1 MAESM
6 MGLKR
11 THRCAEL
18 SEANIGER
26 VTIMGWVQKNR
37 NKGGLVFVDVRD
49 RSGIIQVVCEE
60 GSTAPEIIEKAAK
73 LRSEFVIAVVGKVEA
88 RSGAV
93 NENLATGAIEIKP
106 EELRVLSESETP
118 PFPIEENSK
127 TKEDLRLKYR
137 FLDLRRPDIQRNLIM
152 RSRVA
157 TLTRQFLAEEGFLE
171 IETPFLIKSTPEGAR
186 DYLVPSRVHP
196 GNFYALPQSP
206 QIFKQLLMCSGYDR
220 YFQIVKCFHDED
232 LRADRQP
239 EFTQID
245 MELSFVDV
253 DDVIDVNERLLA
265 KLFKEV
271 LDIDVELPIQRMTWQ
286 EAMDRFGSDKPD
298 IRFGMELQ
306 NVTEVVK
313 DFDFVVFKNAIEK
326 GGTVRGINAKG
337 QGAMPRKKIDKLVD
351 FAKDYGAKGLA
362 YIAIQEDGTV
372 KSSFAKFMNEEQQKA
387 LIEAMGGENGDLLL
401 FAADKNKVV
410 WDVLGALR
418 LELARQM
425 ELLDKNEYKFLWVT
439 EFPLLEWSEE
449 QNRFTAM
456 HHPFTMPM
464 EEDLQYIDSDPGRV
478 RAKAYDIVL
487 NGNKIGGGSVRI
499 FNQEIQ
505 SKMFEVLGFTP
516 EQAEE
521 QFGFSLNEFKY
532 GVPPHAG
539 LAYGLDRLVMLMA
552 KQDSIRDVIAFP
564 KVKDASDL
572 MTEAP
577 AAVDKKQLEELG
589 LELAG
594 TKEEKTEE

>member
-6 MGLKR
+6 QGLKR

-18 SEANIGER
+18 SAANAGET

-37 NKGGLVFVDVRD
+37 NKGGLVFIDVRD

-60 GSTAPEIIEKAAK
+60 GKTDAALIEKAAK
-73 LRSEFVIAVVGKVEA
+73 LRSEYVVAVVGKVEK

-93 NENLATGAIEIKP
+93 NKNLATGEIEIIP

-118 PFPIEENSK
+118 PFQIEENSK
-127 TKEDLRLKYR
+127 TKEEIRLKYR
-137 FLDLRRPDIQRNLIM
+137 YLDLRRPDMQRNLMM
-152 RSRVA
+152 RSKVA
-157 TLTRQFLAEEGFLE
+157 TLTRQFLAEEGFME
-171 IETPFLIKSTPEGAR
+171 IETPILIKSSPEGAR
-186 DYLVPSRVHP
+186 DYLVPSRVHQ
-196 GNFYALPQSP
+196 GHFYALPQSP
-206 QIFKQLLMCSGYDR
+206 QLFKQLLMCSGCDR
-220 YFQIVKCFHDED
+220 YFQIAKCFRDED

-253 DDVIDVNERLLA
+253 DDVIEVNERLLA

-271 LDIDVELPIQRMTWQ
+271 LGVEVSLPIQRMTWQ

-313 DFDFVVFKNAIEK
+313 DFDFVVFKSAIEN

-337 QGAMPRKKIDKLVD
+337 QGGMARKKIDKLVD

-362 YIAIQEDGTV
+362 YIAIHEDGTV
-372 KSSFAKFMNEEQQKA
+372 KSSFAKFMTEEQQA
-387 LIEAMGGENGDLLL
+387 SLIQAMGGENGDLLL

-439 EFPLLEWSEE
+439 EFPLLEWNDE

-487 NGNKIGGGSVRI
+487 NGNEIGGGSVRI
-499 FNQEIQ
+499 FNQDIQ

-516 EQAEE
+516 EQAQE
-521 QFGFSLNEFKY
+521 QFGFLLEAFKY

-577 AAVDKKQLEELG
+577 SPVDAKQLDELG
-589 LELAG
+589 LEVDENAQ
-594 TKEEKTEE
+594 EQE

>member
-1 MAESM
+1 MSESM
-6 MGLKR
+6 AGLKR

-18 SEANIGER
+18 STANIGEK

-49 RSGIIQVVCEE
+49 RSGLIQVVFEE
-60 GSTAPEIIEKAAK
+60 ESTDKVMLEKAAK
-73 LRSEFVIAVVGKVEA
+73 LRSEFVVAVVGTVEA
-88 RSGAV
+88 RKGAV
-93 NENLATGAIEIKP
+93 NENIPTGAIEIKP
-106 EELRVLSESETP
+106 EELRILSESETP

-127 TKEDLRLKYR
+127 TKEELRLKYR
-137 FLDLRRPDIQRNLIM
+137 FLDLRRPDIQRNLMM
-152 RSRVA
+152 RSKVA
-157 TLTRQFLAEEGFLE
+157 TLTRQFLADEGFLE

-220 YFQIVKCFHDED
+220 YFQIVKCFRDED

-245 MELSFVDV
+245 MELSFVDI

-265 KLFKEV
+265 RLFKEILGLEV
-271 LDIDVELPIQRMTWQ
+271 SLPIQRMTWQ

-298 IRFGMELQ
+298 IRFGMELH
-306 NVTEVVK
+306 NVTDVVK
-313 DFDFVVFKNAIEK
+313 DCEFVVFKDAIAN

-337 QGAMPRKKIDKLVD
+337 QGAMPRKKIDKLVS

-362 YIAIQEDGTV
+362 YIAIQEDGSL
-372 KSSFAKFMNEEQQKA
+372 KSSFAKFMKDEEMAA
-387 LIEAMGGENGDLLL
+387 LVEAMEGENGDLLL

-439 EFPLLEWSEE
+439 EFPLLEWNDE
-449 QNRFTAM
+449 QNRYTAM

-464 EEDLQYIDSDPGRV
+464 EEDIQYIDSDPGRV
-478 RAKAYDIVL
+478 RAKAYDITL
-487 NGNKIGGGSVRI
+487 NGNEIGGGSVRI

-516 EQAEE
+516 EQADE
-521 QFGFSLNEFKY
+521 QFGFLLNAFKY

-552 KQDSIRDVIAFP
+552 KEDSIRDVIAFP
-564 KVKDASDL
+564 KIKDASDL

-577 AAVDKKQLEELG
+577 AAVDTKQLEELG
-589 LELAG
+589 LEIA
-594 TKEEKTEE
+594 KTEE

>member
-11 THRCAEL
+11 THRCGEL
-18 SEANIGER
+18 SEANIGEK

-37 NKGGLVFVDVRD
+37 NKGGLVFIDVRD
-49 RSGIIQVVCEE
+49 RSGLIQVVCEE
-60 GSTAPEIIEKAAK
+60 GSTAKDLIEKAAK
-73 LRSEFVIAVVGKVEA
+73 LRSEFVIAVVGTVEA

-93 NENLATGAIEIKP
+93 NDNLATGAIEIKP

-137 FLDLRRPDIQRNLIM
+137 FLDLRRPDIQRNLMM
-152 RSRVA
+152 RSQVA

-220 YFQIVKCFHDED
+220 YFQIVKCFRDED

-271 LDIDVELPIQRMTWQ
+271 LDIDVQLPIQRMTWQ

-306 NVTEVVK
+306 DVTEVVK
-313 DFDFVVFKNAIEK
+313 DCDFVVFKGAIEN
-326 GGTVRGINAKG
+326 GGSVRGINAKG

-372 KSSFAKFMNEEQQKA
+372 KSSFSKFMTEEEMKA
-387 LIEAMGGENGDLLL
+387 LIEAMEGENGDLLL

-425 ELLDKNEYKFLWVT
+425 ELLDKNEYKFLWIT
-439 EFPLLEWSEE
+439 EFPLLEWNEE

-464 EEDLQYIDSDPGRV
+464 EEDIQYIDSDPGRV

-487 NGNKIGGGSVRI
+487 NGNEIGGGSVRI

-516 EQAEE
+516 EQAQE
-521 QFGFSLNEFKY
+521 QFGFLLNAFKY

-577 AAVDKKQLEELG
+577 AAVDTKQLEELG
-589 LELAG
+589 LELS
-594 TKEEKTEE
+594 K